1 MQDATNTGPTGT
13 PSASPVVGTAG
24 AIRTA
29 QYRAR
34 KKEVRDQTA
43 IDTLISLQNEDAADP
58 HTQDVKTKK
67 AASLLEVVSPASPTL
82 LDEDAAADDLWVSPE
97 KSVRWTTVE
106 SIRLIMCSVDP
117 RMLPLLVKVGALPEH
132 IDVPYVSRR
141 PVLGGKIRANF
152 CEVWHRPIF
161 YSTLQ

>member
-1 MQDATNTGPTGT
+1 M
-13 PSASPVVGTAG
+13 TA
-24 AIRTA
+24 
-29 QYRAR
+29 
-34 KKEVRDQTA
+34 
-43 IDTLISLQNEDAADP
+43 SLQNEDAADP
-58 HTQDVKTKK
+58 HTQDAETKK

-152 CEVWHRPIF
+152 CEVWHCPIF
-161 YSTLQ
+161 YSALQ